1 MSDVLTITDLEA
13 AKKHDTFHSEV
24 ITGKAGGVSTGAD
37 IDYATNAA
45 TSQVQKTLPAVIR
58 DIGLQ
63 VQTWTATTGGVLND
77 PSEVFL
83 DDIPTS
89 AGKGTYFAWTQA
101 FPKTVAPGTD
111 PANVPGYVR
120 RYSPS
125 APTSGD
131 GESAKEALRRSY
143 ADAGLIV
150 KGYTKD
156 GATLTSTTD
165 VIIHNANVEGYS
177 WGGALP
183 HTVAP
188 GTDPTAVG
196 SGYVPRADVTLRDEL
211 AGDNGAEL
219 LHYKSPLSVGVNR
232 ALTDKLH
239 EIITVTDFPGVV
251 GDGVTDCA
259 DGLDLVMG
267 YVGMLSSMSMFQ
279 RKTKIRFPSGHYKT
293 SRPFILWDGVSMS
306 GDSQSSTLLE
316 MTSSTATTGITGT
329 TPVRNLP
336 RNVNC
341 CVAVFSSVAGYPYR
355 TSISDIQIFGV
366 SGAVTSTTGK
376 VESAIYAPEAAFL
389 TVDRVR
395 TLYTNYGIL
404 SYNLWMCS
412 FRDLDLREHGKIAFA
427 LLDDGT
433 GRGGSTSCGF
443 DRVYAHTCSGGF
455 WLYGLNYSTMNSC
468 GADSIGQGL
477 ATNRSESPY
486 VFYGCQGLV
495 CNGIGAEAV
504 YTRRVVFI
512 IGGHVTLNEPDF
524 YGMMQNV
531 SGEQIYLINVTTN
544 GSLVLNGGKIHGVK
558 FDKTLASECY
568 AVTQINGTAGSVTA
582 VNSQITETTVDVNG
596 VAIGNVMYGTRIWRG
611 NVTNVDGF
619 IQSVQSSTK
628 TVITTGTTDS
638 LIASGLDPAKY
649 VVTDAVAQLNKDGPT
664 AVEAAYKIQV
674 TRIAPTSAS
683 ARIYI
688 SNHDGTAYFGTLP
701 LRVTFIYQPL

>member
-1 MSDVLTITDLEA
+1 MAYCVLSGILLDIVGKPLAKATFKFTSSSNSTSIINAVDTIVTTDSNGLYYSNLAYGTYTISFRGATDINYKVIAKNVVVGVLGPITIEKLIGNDDEVLPSALQNLWTESRANDRGLWTGLGITRFFEDGFVFTA
-13 AKKHDTFHSEV
+13 ADQTAVKLQ
-24 ITGKAGGVSTGAD
+24 TGK
-37 IDYATNAA
+37 
-45 TSQVQKTLPAVIR
+45 
-58 DIGLQ
+58 
-63 VQTWTATTGGVLND
+63 
-77 PSEVFL
+77 
-83 DDIPTS
+83 
-89 AGKGTYFAWTQA
+89 
-101 FPKTVAPGTD
+101 
-111 PANVPGYVR
+111 
-120 RYSPS
+120 RYSW
-125 APTSGD
+125 TGV
-131 GESAKEALRRSY
+131 Y
-143 ADAGLIV
+143 
-150 KGYTKD
+150 
-156 GATLTSTTD
+156 
-165 VIIHNANVEGYS
+165 
-177 WGGALP
+177 P
-183 HTVAP
+183 HVVAP
-188 GTDPTAVG
+188 GTDPTVVA
-196 SGYVPRADVTLRDEL
+196 GYVQRTDVVLRDEL
-211 AGDNGAEL
+211 ASDSGASL
-219 LHYKSPLSVGVNR
+219 VHYKTPASTGVNR
-232 ALTDKLH
+232 AIEDKLY
-239 EIITVTDFPGVV
+239 EIITVTDFDGVV

-259 DGLDLVMG
+259 DGLDSVMA

-336 RNVNC
+336 RDVNC

-355 TSISDIQIFGV
+355 TSISDIQIYGTP
-366 SGAVTSTTGK
+366 GLVTSTTGK

-395 TLYTNYGIL
+395 AWYTNYGIL

-455 WLYGLNYSTMNSC
+455 WLYGLNYSTMHSC
-468 GADSIGQGL
+468 GTDSIGQGL

-495 CNGIGAEAV
+495 CNGIGAESV

-524 YGMMQNV
+524 YGMMQSV
-531 SGEQIYLINVTTN
+531 SGERIYLINVTNN
-544 GSLVLNGGKIHGVK
+544 GSLVLNGGKIYGVN

-568 AVTQINGTAGSVTA
+568 AVTQTSGTAGSVTA

-596 VAIGNVMYGTRIWRG
+596 VAVGNVMYGTRIWRG
-611 NVTNVDGF
+611 KVINVDGYT
-619 IQSVQSSTK
+619 QSVQSSTK
-628 TVITTGTTDS
+628 TIITTGTTDS
-638 LIASGLDPAKY
+638 LINSGLDSTKY
-649 VVTDAVAQLNKDGPT
+649 VVTDAVAQLNKSGPT
-664 AVEAAYKIQV
+664 SVDAAYKIQV
-674 TRIAPTSAS
+674 TGVALTS

-688 SNHDGTAYFGTLP
+688 SNQDGTAYFGTLP
-701 LRVTFIYQPL
+701 IRVTFTYQPL